1 MSNSQIQ
8 INPFGTKL
16 WRMDAG
22 GYCVVAV
29 ASKGNDGNI
38 DGINLKG
45 SNAIRTP
52 GSDVWLDLEEAKSLR
67 DWLNATIPA

>member
-8 INPFGTKL
+8 INPFGSKL

-22 GYCVVAV
+22 GFCVVAV
-29 ASKGNDGNI
+29 ASKGNDGNM

-45 SNAIRTP
+45 SNNIGNG

-67 DWLNATIPA
+67 DWLVKTLPA